1 MRYTFLF
8 IAIFLGLSSFAQ
20 EKKDSKPKTFKL
32 PPGPGEKD
40 SMIMK
45 QYYFVMLIKGK
56 DRDKI
61 TDKATIDKI
70 QQGHMANMERLA
82 KEGKLLVAG
91 PFGDDSNWRGL
102 FILNCDTKEEAEV
115 LLATDPAIKAG
126 RLDYELH
133 PWWTA
138 MNSVFK

>member
-1 MRYTFLF
+1 MRYIFLF
-8 IAIFLGLSSFAQ
+8 IAIFFGMVSFAQ
-20 EKKDSKPKTFKL
+20 EQKDSQPKTFKI
-32 PPGPGEKD
+32 PPMAGEKD
-40 SMIMK
+40 SMTMK

-70 QQGHMANMERLA
+70 QEGHMANMVRLA

-91 PFGDDSNWRGL
+91 PFGDDGDWRGL
-102 FILNCDTKEEAEV
+102 FILNCNTKADAEE

-138 MNSVFK
+138 MNSVFR